1 MAWDYMDKI
10 ANVKFVSG
18 EVNYGVFF
26 RSEVRDFRLCIIS
39 QFGRSKFV
47 TDGLTSSIEY

>member
-1 MAWDYMDKI
+1 MNKV

-26 RSEVRDFRLCIIS
+26 RGEARDFRLCIIS

-47 TDGLTSSIEY
+47 TDGLTAGIEY